1 MLAATPAAPADTFGT
16 GGNQISVDFVPISGA
31 SNPASGYGIV
41 PNDYRISKYKVTKTQ
56 WDKFA
61 ASLGVTVT
69 GNPWYAYDAPRF
81 FTAGNVP
88 MNNVSWYQAAQFV
101 NWLNTS
107 TGHHVAY
114 KFTSTQG
121 TSDYAFAAWSAAEAA
136 NGTNLYR
143 HKDAFYF
150 LPTEHEWVKAAYWNG
165 TTLQT
170 YATKAGESLTQGN
183 GTTGSGWNFYNNG
196 YATSTPGPWP
206 VGSGSQELNGTYD
219 MMGSTWE
226 WMESPNNDAA
236 YGAASARGL
245 RGGSFSYDASG
256 MASTSRGNDMNSP
269 LSGDPGHGYDYD
281 IGFRVASLVG
291 TPLIWSGS
299 VSGVWDV
306 NTTANF
312 SGSASGMY
320 SEGDYVTF
328 SNAGSITA
336 IQIAPGGVAP
346 RSLVFSN
353 TTGKD
358 YAFTGGPIMGQT
370 DLLVA
375 GGGRVTLSAANTYT
389 GGTTVSA
396 GTLLL
401 GVQDGVADNTALSV
415 SGGTLDL
422 GGFTK
427 TTTATVALLG
437 GVTQNGSIIN
447 NGAAY
452 DAQAGTVTANLS
464 GSAGLNKT
472 TGGTLTLSGT
482 NTYSGPTTVSY
493 GTLALPGSLKSTG
506 AVAVQS
512 GAILSGSG
520 SMGDLT
526 VASGAHLVPGS
537 SGTLAAGSM
546 ILNAGS
552 IVDYSGGAANVNTAL
567 SVSTAPGSVI
577 VNLAANLPP
586 GTYTLFNYGTLTPD
600 GASPWNPQSAF
611 VMGTGTGNYIY
622 TFTNPA
628 GKINLVIAD
637 PPSVTWSGGGS
648 DSNWSRPANWS
659 PSVSLGG
666 SEAITFAGSGVTTV
680 NDVASGQFRGFIFAS
695 GAGAFTL
702 TGNAVSLANDVIN
715 NSSNLQTINLNL
727 TLQQATSFTTNGG
740 GGNLTIGGIIAGGA
754 AAPLTK
760 LGSGTLVLS
769 GSNTYT
775 GGTFIAAG
783 ILQANNSAALGG
795 AADSITFSGG
805 TLQYTAASA
814 SQDWGSRFK
823 YSTTAAINLDTNGQ
837 SVSLAGGID
846 ASNTAGLV
854 KSGSGTLNLSGS
866 NTYLGGTTLTA
877 GTVNASGTSPL
888 SNGSLTLNNP
898 NTGSGTALVL
908 NINSSLGSGS
918 LSGSLATPATGTNT
932 ATIAIANGQ
941 TFTVN
946 QSADTIYAGT
956 LTGSGSFART
966 GSGLLTL
973 SGANTYTGTTS
984 VTAGILKAGV
994 ASVANISG
1002 AFGKNSALTLANTA
1016 GAAID
1021 LNGYNTQIGSLA
1033 GGGAAGGNV
1042 ILGTATLTSGAN
1054 HASTTYS
1061 GVISGS
1067 GNLYKTGSGTLYLT
1081 NANNSFTGNI
1091 VIDGGRLQFDVDRQ
1105 LGATPGAPTSN
1116 TISILN
1122 GGTLYCSNGG
1132 DNGGNLSGNRG
1143 IYLGPGTQ
1151 YLTCNSGDWHVGP
1164 ISGPGG
1170 LSHPNIGQGGYRRL
1184 YFDSDNTYYGNTTW
1198 DATDSTSN
1206 YGAIDMNWH
1215 ALALQY
1221 SALDANSVGGAL
1233 GVATQSGTFYLGGL
1247 VNGNRSLANLTG
1259 NAAFTGLVL
1268 NVYDATAI
1276 KTFTNVIGGTNENT
1290 TTVTKTGPGTQVL
1303 GGINTYTGLTLVT
1316 GGKLTISATGTINAS
1331 SGVSIGAG
1339 EFNYNS
1345 ATALSKS
1352 VSFSTSGGILSG
1364 SGTITPLVTVSSN
1377 NTLAPGNSAIGTLS
1391 FGTGLSLAG
1400 SYAAQLG
1407 TPGTTPATGVA
1418 DRAAVTGN
1426 LTLTGGALALSDN
1439 AGGNGQGAL
1448 GAGAYRLL
1456 TFTGTRTGSF
1466 ASVSNPLAATLHESV
1481 IYNDAAK
1488 SVDLNVYR
1496 LAAALAPAA
1505 SVNLGNARVGGNLT
1519 GSATVSNTAASDG
1532 FSELLKASVTGD
1544 GSGFS
1549 GVAGGASGTLIFS
1562 KTASTAGAQSGSAS
1576 VVLKSTGAGT
1586 YGDTTLSTTTVAL
1599 GGAAY
1604 DFANAIYSGGTLA
1617 FGNVHQGATTPSR
1630 TLAIGN
1636 QTVTAA
1642 NYQDLLDVAAT
1653 TTNTKMTATG
1663 FTALAASINGTAT
1676 GNLSIAADTSTVGS
1690 LAGTVNLTLTSNS
1703 NGVLGLTGGAASVVG
1718 TPGPITTSG
1727 LVYSGLMEWVGTNI
1741 GNWENNALWNDS
1753 LDPGVHAAP
1762 GLDAGFLGV
1771 DTASFGGTAGAVT
1784 VNLDGAAPSLN
1795 ALSFD
1800 ATGTCTLAQ
1809 GSGSTGITLAG
1820 LAPRI
1825 TVAGVHT
1832 ISAPLTLASTTAVTT
1847 SSASD
1852 SLSLS
1857 GVVSGNGLTKDGD
1870 GTLTLSGAS
1879 TYSGGTSVSNGTLLV
1894 NNSTGSGVGSGAL
1907 SVASGAILGGDG
1919 IIGASSTLQGIHA
1932 PGNNGVGLQSFTN
1945 SLTYAATSHLQWQ
1958 LTDNL
1963 STGPGTSPGTAF
1975 DGVNVTSGSFAITP
1989 GATIDLSFAGLVDFT
2004 QGFWD
2009 ASQTWTVVDL
2019 FSAVSDSGGSEVFA
2033 LGAINGGG
2041 YNLRQGNF
2049 SVTRVADADSKNDVV
2064 LLWTAATISA
2074 PYQTWIDRHSDIP
2087 VAERDPQD
2095 DPDHDGC
2102 NNLAEYAFYG
2112 NPNDAADKGKMRV
2125 LTVDANADSAKELIL
2140 TLAVRW
2146 DAVFSSGNPGPA
2158 TATLDGL
2165 NYQIEGSTNLSG
2177 WLETVTVVDPVT
2189 TGLPVLTDTDYTYAS
2204 FRLSGSSGLPAAGYL
2219 RARVSE

>member
-41 PNDYRISKYKVTKTQ
+41 PNDFRISKYKVTKAQ

-61 ASLGVTVT
+61 ASLGAAVT
-69 GNPWYAYDAPRF
+69 GNPWYAYDALRF
-81 FTAGNVP
+81 FTTDNVP

-236 YGAASARGL
+236 YGATSARGL

-299 VSGVWDV
+299 VSGIWDV

-312 SGSASGMY
+312 TGSASGMY

-328 SNAGSITA
+328 SNTGSITA

-370 DLLVA
+370 DLLVV
-375 GGGRVTLSAANTYT
+375 GGGRVTLSATNTYT

-401 GVQDGVADNTALSV
+401 GVQDGVADNTSLSV

-427 TTTATVALLG
+427 TTTAAVALLG

-526 VASGAHLVPGS
+526 VESGAHLVPGS
-537 SGTLAAGSM
+537 GGTLAAGSM

-586 GTYTLFNYGTLTPD
+586 GTYTLFNYGTLTPV

-611 VMGTGTGNYIY
+611 VMGTGTGNYVY

-666 SEAITFAGSGVTTV
+666 TEAITFAGSGATTV
-680 NDVASGQFRGFIFAS
+680 NDVASGQFRGFTFAS

-727 TLQQATSFTTNGG
+727 TLQQATSFTTNAG
-740 GGNLTIGGIIAGGA
+740 GGNLTIGGIIAGGT

-769 GSNTYT
+769 GNNTYT

-783 ILQANNSAALGG
+783 ILQTNNSAALGG
-795 AADSITFSGG
+795 ATGGITFSGG

-814 SQDWGSRFK
+814 GQDWSSRFK
-823 YSTTAAINLDTNGQ
+823 YSTAAAITLDTNGQ

-854 KSGSGTLNLSGS
+854 KSGLGTLNLSGS
-866 NTYLGGTTLTA
+866 NTYLGGTTITA

-898 NTGSGTALVL
+898 NTGSGTAVVL
-908 NINSSLGSGS
+908 NIYSSLGSGS

-946 QSADTIYAGT
+946 QSADGIYAGT
-956 LTGSGSFART
+956 LSGSGSFVRT
-966 GSGLLTL
+966 GAGLLTL
-973 SGANTYTGTTS
+973 SGASTYTGTTT

-1042 ILGTATLTSGAN
+1042 ILGGATLTSGAN
-1054 HASTTYS
+1054 NASTTYA

-1067 GNLYKTGSGTLYLT
+1067 GNLYKTGSGSLTLQR
-1081 NANNSFTGNI
+1081 ANTYTGKT
-1091 VIDGGRLQFDVDRQ
+1091 VIDGGMLVIDTSNGSLPDAK
-1105 LGATPGAPTSN
+1105 LGAVPATFQADN
-1116 TISILN
+1116 ITITN
-1122 GGTLYCSNGG
+1122 GGTLYWVDGTDYHELNAK
-1132 DNGGNLSGNRG
+1132 RG
-1143 IYLGPGTQ
+1143 IYLDNGMQ
-1151 YLTCNSGDWHVGP
+1151 NLISSQGDWFLMSV

-1170 LSHPNIGQGGYRRL
+1170 LSHGNIGQGGYRRL
-1184 YFDSDNTYYGNTTW
+1184 YLYGANTFTGDTKFDGTG
-1198 DATDSTSN
+1198 STSA
-1206 YGAIDMNWH
+1206 YGGIEMSNP
-1215 ALALQY
+1215 LALQY
-1221 SALDANSVGGAL
+1221 SAFDTSSIGSKLGNPAAL
-1233 GVATQSGTFYLGGL
+1233 VLGGL
-1247 VNGNRSLANLTG
+1247 VGSVNLANLLNNTALTSLTLQPQVAG
-1259 NAAFTGLVL
+1259 VTKTYSGTIVGAAGMTL
-1268 NVYDATAI
+1268 
-1276 KTFTNVIGGTNENT
+1276 
-1290 TTVTKTGPGTQVL
+1290 TKTGPGTQVL
-1303 GGINTYTGLTLVT
+1303 GGINTYTGLTSVN

-1426 LTLTGGALALSDN
+1426 LTLTGGTLALSNN

-1488 SVDLNVYR
+1488 SVDLNVFR

-1505 SVNLGNARVGGNLT
+1505 SINLGNVRVGGNLT

-1532 FSELLKASVTGD
+1532 FSELLKATVTGD

-1576 VVLKSTGAGT
+1576 VVLKSTGTGT

-1599 GGAAY
+1599 GGTAY
-1604 DFANAIYSGGTLA
+1604 DFANAKYSGGILA

-1636 QTVTAA
+1636 QTVTAS
-1642 NYQDLLDVAAT
+1642 NYQDSLDVAAT
-1653 TTNTKMTATG
+1653 TTNTKVTATG
-1663 FTALAASINGTAT
+1663 FTALAASIDGTAT

-1718 TPGPITTSG
+1718 TPDQVTTTG
-1727 LVYSGLMEWVGTNI
+1727 LVYSGRMIWTAATDS
-1741 GNWENNALWNDS
+1741 NWSGDANWNDS

-1820 LAPRI
+1820 LAPGI

-1847 SSASD
+1847 ASASD

-1857 GVVSGNGLTKDGD
+1857 GVVSGSGLTKNGD
-1870 GTLTLSGAS
+1870 GTLALSGAN

-1907 SVASGAILGGDG
+1907 SVASGATLGGDG

-1958 LTDNL
+1958 LTDHL
-1963 STGPGTSPGTAF
+1963 STGPGTDPGTAF

-2009 ASQTWTVVDL
+2009 ANQAWTVVDL

-2041 YNLRQGNF
+2041 YDIRQGNF
-2049 SVTRVADADSKNDVV
+2049 SVIRVADADSKNDVV
-2064 LLWTAATISA
+2064 LQWTAATNTD
-2074 PYQTWIDRHSDIP
+2074 PYQTWIDSHSDIP

-2102 NNLAEYAFYG
+2102 NNLAEYAFNG
-2112 NPNDAADKGKMRV
+2112 DPNDAADMGKMRV
-2125 LTVDANADSAKELIL
+2125 LTVDTNADSAKELIL

-2158 TATLDGL
+2158 TATIDGL
-2165 NYQIEGSTNLSG
+2165 NYRIEGSTNLSG

-2189 TGLPVLTDTDYTYAS
+2189 TGLPVLTDADYTYAS